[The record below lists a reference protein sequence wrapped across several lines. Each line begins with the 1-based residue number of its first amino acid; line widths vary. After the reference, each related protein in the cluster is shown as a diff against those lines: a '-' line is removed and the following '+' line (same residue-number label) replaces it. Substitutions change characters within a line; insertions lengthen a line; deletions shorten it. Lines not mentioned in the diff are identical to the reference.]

1 MFNSLRQHKATL
13 SYKESGSYDSDGN
26 FIEGLQTDIEIK
38 CSVQPRLTNK
48 KLTSSN
54 LENVYSFAVFTD
66 IINYLPTTGIKIT
79 IDNIIYD
86 VLSVFKFP
94 MLKDM
99 KILVK

>member
-1 MFNSLRQHKATL
+1 MFESLRQHTAVL
-13 SYKESGSYDSDGN
+13 SYKGSGSYDLDGN
-26 FIEGLQTDIEIK
+26 FIEGVQTEIEIK
-38 CSVQPRLTNK
+38 CSIQPRLTNK
-48 KLTSSN
+48 RLTSSN

-66 IINYLPTTGIKIT
+66 IVNYLPPIGLKIT

>member
-1 MFNSLRQHKATL
+1 MFGSLRQHTATL
-13 SYKESGSYDSDGN
+13 SYKSSGSYDSDGN
-26 FIEGLQTDIEIK
+26 FIEGVDTEIEIK
-38 CSVQPRLTNK
+38 CSIQPRLTNK

-66 IINYLPTTGIKIT
+66 VINYLPKTGLKIT

-86 VLSVFKFP
+86 VLSVFIFP
-94 MLKDM
+94 ILSDM